1 MTVTELLEACE
12 GPYRLQFLYQDPE
25 TNRPFW
31 EDPYQRTFSMRR
43 VPSLLDQGSRRSWR
57 LLTHT
62 NLLVTGYIS
71 PADRLLYGV
80 IRC

>member
-1 MTVTELLEACE
+1 MRVTEVLEACE
-12 GPYRLQFLYQDPE
+12 GPYRIQFLYQDPN
-25 TNRPFW
+25 TNEPFW
-31 EDPYQRTFSMRR
+31 EDPYRRTFAMARI
-43 VPSLLDQGSRRSWR
+43 PGLLDQTYRRSWR
-57 LLTHT
+57 LLTHE